1 MYKFYHIF
9 VRSYLTLF
17 LSLCAGTVVNISD
30 AYQHPKFF
38 QAVDKNTGFHTKNIL
53 CFPIMLEQEIVGVA
67 QLCNKINGQSNT
79 QALNLNTQ
87 SRAILKLRL
96 FRFHYLYR

>member
-1 MYKFYHIF
+1 
-9 VRSYLTLF
+9 
-17 LSLCAGTVVNISD
+17 
-30 AYQHPKFF
+30 
-38 QAVDKNTGFHTKNIL
+38 
-53 CFPIMLEQEIVGVA
+53 MLEQEIVGVA